1 MRAMILAAGRGERLR
16 PLTERVPKPLIPVG
30 GEPLIVHQLRWLHRA
45 GIRDVVV
52 NLHHLGDAIE
62 HSLGSGSDIGVRIH
76 YSREPVLLDTG
87 GGIKKALPHLLPGP
101 FLVLNGDIWT
111 NYAFRN
117 LVDVRPAKA
126 HVVLTPTPP
135 HKEHADFHVESRD
148 GTVKVRRGPAN
159 DLTYCGIAVADE
171 SLFAGTPDGAFSLTD
186 PLFGA
191 AQAGELTGEVFDGS
205 WIDIGTPGELKRA
218 RRLTA

>member
-45 GIRDVVV
+45 GIRDIVV
-52 NLHHLGDAIE
+52 NLHHLGDVIE
-62 HSLGSGSDIGVRIH
+62 RSLGTGSDIGVHIH
-76 YSREPVLLDTG
+76 YSREPALLDTG

-111 NYAFRN
+111 SYAFRN

-126 HVVLTPTPP
+126 HLVLTPTPP
-135 HKEHADFHVESRD
+135 HKHHADFYVETSR
-148 GTVKVRRGPAN
+148 GNATVRRGAAN
-159 DLTYCGIAVADE
+159 DLTYCGIAVFDE
-171 SLFAGTPDGAFSLTD
+171 SLFAAAPDGAFPLTQ
-186 PLFGA
+186 PLFRA
-191 AQAGELTGEVFDGS
+191 AEAGEVTGEVFDGT
-205 WIDIGTPGELKRA
+205 WIDIGTPDELKRA